1 MSWET
6 SLVRIADFEVEELR
20 KRLSAVLERKA
31 MAELSLVMLHA
42 EAESESA
49 RGIDD
54 AEAGWYR
61 IGWLQGWRLRRDRA
75 QAEIARVEQEE
86 AGARDALNA
95 AFEDLKKYE
104 QVADN
109 AKAAKVKKAAR
120 LETAMFDELGLRQA
134 LAS

>member
-6 SLVRIADFEVEELR
+6 TLVRIADFVVEERR

-42 EAESESA
+42 EAESENA
-49 RGIDD
+49 RGLDD

-75 QAEIARVEQEE
+75 QAEIARIEQEE
-86 AGARDALNA
+86 AGARDALNQG
-95 AFEDLKKYE
+95 FEELKKYE

-109 AKAAKVKKAAR
+109 AKAA
-120 LETAMFDELGLRQA
+120 
-134 LAS
+134 

>member
-1 MSWET
+1 MSWEK

-31 MAELSLVMLHA
+31 MAELGLVMLHA
-42 EAESESA
+42 EAESENA
-49 RGIDD
+49 RSMED

-75 QAEIARVEQEE
+75 QAEITRLEQEE
-86 AGARDALNA
+86 AGARDALNG

-109 AKAAKVKKAAR
+109 AKALKVRKAAR

-134 LAS
+134 FAS